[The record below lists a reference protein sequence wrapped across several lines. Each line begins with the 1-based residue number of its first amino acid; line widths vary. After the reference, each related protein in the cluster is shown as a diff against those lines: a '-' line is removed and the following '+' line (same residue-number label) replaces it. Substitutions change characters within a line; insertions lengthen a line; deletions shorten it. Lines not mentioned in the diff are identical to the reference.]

1 MLLPK
6 GFSIFSK
13 NQKNALEKKDK
24 IWKEWGQTGGNGSEG
39 LNLRL
44 KKSTILLEIE
54 QCIGSTKRSMEV
66 SCGRRRVRR
75 EVRTSGE

>member
-13 NQKNALEKKDK
+13 NQKNALEKKDE
-24 IWKEWGQTGGNGSEG
+24 IWKEQGQTGGNGLEG

-44 KKSTILLEIE
+44 KKCTIPLEIE
-54 QCIGSTKRSMEV
+54 QCLGSTKRSMEM
-66 SCGRRRVRR
+66 SFGR
-75 EVRTSGE
+75 